1 MATVPTTTGDNNLD
15 FSLSV
20 RDDLNKL
27 LTLDTSGGATWAGKT
42 FTAFIRHGSSTT
54 AITVTNT
61 LDASQRTLTLDK
73 ATHATIGAGKYDW
86 YLLSSIA
93 GADVQELSGVYEI
106 TA

>member
-1 MATVPTTTGDNNLD
+1 MQELTSTDDNNLNIT
-15 FSLSV
+15 LSV

-86 YLLSSIA
+86 YLLSSTVGGEDI
-93 GADVQELSGVYEI
+93 QELSGVYEI

>member
-1 MATVPTTTGDNNLD
+1 MATVLTTTDDNNLNIT
-15 FSLSV
+15 LSV

-27 LTLDTSGGATWAGKT
+27 LTLSSGTTWAGKT

-86 YLLSSIA
+86 YLLSSNSGDDI
-93 GADVQELSGVYEI
+93 QELSGVYEI

>member
-1 MATVPTTTGDNNLD
+1 
-15 FSLSV
+15 V

-27 LTLDTSGGATWAGKT
+27 LTLSSGTTWAGKT

-73 ATHATIGAGKYDW
+73 ATHATIGAGDYDW
-86 YLLSSIA
+86 YLLSSTVG
-93 GADVQELSGVYEI
+93 GADVQELFGVYRI
-106 TA
+106 TR